1 MSKDINPSI
10 LFSQL
15 EKMFA
20 PKWMLSFVLVMVL
33 MISSGGL
40 NGGSSNATTSER
52 QTVTVAAGGGNTTA
66 PWTIYVPQE
75 IRIKAGDTVVWDN
88 PTEGAAE
95 PHTVTFVLDNSTM
108 AGVEGPVGV
117 LNTTEFIANPPGSNN
132 EPILIPGEGGMNTLI
147 AVNARTFNPTVIDT
161 QGAVQFM
168 NVDANYTMTGDEKY
182 VNSGWFLPTGL
193 EGLYPG
199 SGNTFS
205 VTFEKPGTYGYLCI
219 IHPWMTGSVVV
230 ES

>member
-1 MSKDINPSI
+1 MI
-10 LFSQL
+10 
-15 EKMFA
+15 
-20 PKWMLSFVLVMVL
+20 LVMVF
-33 MISSGGL
+33 IIGSFGVIY
-40 NGGSSNATTSER
+40 GGSSNATTSEK

-66 PWTIYVPQE
+66 PWTVFVPQE
-75 IRIKAGDTVVWDN
+75 TRINAGDTVVWDN

-108 AGVEGPVGV
+108 AGIVSPLGV
-117 LNTTEFIANPPGSNN
+117 SNTTEFTETPPGSNN

-147 AVNARTFNPTVIDT
+147 AVNARTFNPTIIDS

-168 NVDANYTMTGDEKY
+168 DPNANYSMTGDEKY

-205 VTFEKPGTYGYLCI
+205 VTFETPGTYEYLCI

-230 ES
+230 EE

>member
-1 MSKDINPSI
+1 
-10 LFSQL
+10 
-15 EKMFA
+15 
-20 PKWMLSFVLVMVL
+20 MLSTVLVIVFMA
-33 MISSGGL
+33 SGVL
-40 NGGSSNATTSER
+40 NGGGISTATIQDK
-52 QTVTVAAGGGNTTA
+52 QTVAVAAGGGNATA
-66 PWTIYVPQE
+66 PWTIFVPEE

-95 PHTVTFVLDNSTM
+95 PHTVTFVFDNSTI
-108 AGVEGPVGV
+108 ARVEAPLGVS
-117 LNTTEFIANPPGSNN
+117 NTTEFTVIPPGSNN
-132 EPILIPGEGGMNTLI
+132 DPILMPGEEGINTVV
-147 AVNARTFNPTVIDT
+147 AVNARTFNPTVIDS

-168 NVDANYTMTGDEKY
+168 NPNSNYSMTGDERY

-205 VTFEKPGTYGYLCI
+205 VTFEEPGTYEYLCI

-230 ES
+230 E

>member
-1 MSKDINPSI
+1 MI
-10 LFSQL
+10 
-15 EKMFA
+15 
-20 PKWMLSFVLVMVL
+20 LVMVF
-33 MISSGGL
+33 IIGSFGVIY
-40 NGGSSNATTSER
+40 GGSSNATTSEK

-66 PWTIYVPQE
+66 PWTVFVPQE
-75 IRIKAGDTVVWDN
+75 TRINAGDTVVWDN

-108 AGVEGPVGV
+108 AGIVSPLGV
-117 LNTTEFIANPPGSNN
+117 SNTTEFTVIPPGSNN

-147 AVNARTFNPTVIDT
+147 AVNARTFNPTIIDS

-168 NVDANYTMTGDEKY
+168 DPNANYSMTGDEKY

-199 SGNTFS
+199 SGNAFS
-205 VTFEKPGTYGYLCI
+205 VTFETPGTYEYLCI

-230 ES
+230 EE